1 MRSGALYGVF
11 ISIGI
16 LLGTF
21 NDNLFW
27 AIAVPTVL
35 TFLAMITVTYGE
47 KAKQKELEDA
57 KGRVHR
63 ILKEQRKPYVSGRY
77 DVFSEGP

>member
-1 MRSGALYGVF
+1 MRTGALYGVF

-27 AIAVPTVL
+27 TIAVPTVL
-35 TFLAMITVTYGE
+35 TFLAMITVVHGE
-47 KAKQKELEDA
+47 KTKQKELEDA
-57 KGRVHR
+57 QNRVHR
-63 ILKEQRKPYVSGRY
+63 VLKQQREPYVSGRY
-77 DVFSEGP
+77 DVFSDGP

>member
-1 MRSGALYGVF
+1 MRTGALYGVF

-27 AIAVPTVL
+27 TFCVPTVL
-35 TFLAMITVTYGE
+35 TFLAMITVVHSE
-47 KAKQKELEDA
+47 KIKQKELDEA
-57 KGRVHR
+57 RGRVSR
-63 ILKEQRKPYVSGRY
+63 ILKEQRAPYVSGRY
-77 DVFSEGP
+77 EVFPDAP

>member
-1 MRSGALYGVF
+1 MRTGALYGVF

-27 AIAVPTVL
+27 AFCVPTVL
-35 TFLAMITVTYGE
+35 TFLAMLTVTHGE
-47 KAKQKELEDA
+47 KIKQQELEEA
-57 KGRVHR
+57 RGRVQR
-63 ILKEQRKPYVSGRY
+63 ILREQRAPYVSGRY
-77 DVFSEGP
+77 DVFSDGP